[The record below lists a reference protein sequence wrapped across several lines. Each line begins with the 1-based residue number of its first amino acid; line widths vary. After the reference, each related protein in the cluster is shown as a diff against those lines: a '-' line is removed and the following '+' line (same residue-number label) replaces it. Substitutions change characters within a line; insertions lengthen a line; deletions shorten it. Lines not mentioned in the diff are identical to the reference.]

1 MFNRRDKD
9 SAFEFGILALLFVVV
24 IIITIFGLMSPV
36 NARAPQTKADAQ
48 RIDMILRHLSTLV
61 NKPITMAQL
70 AHYSVSIYPYAKVV
84 SECPNS
90 VYYPIQGYKITFTY
104 KGVAFDYRIDFNN
117 ALITLCHVGV

>member
-1 MFNRRDKD
+1 MFDRRDKD
-9 SAFEFGILALLFVVV
+9 STFEFGILALLFVVV

-36 NARAPQTKADAQ
+36 NAQAPQTKADAQ

-61 NKPITMAQL
+61 SKPVTMAQL

-104 KGVAFDYRIDFNN
+104 KGVMFDYRIDANN